1 MRLFL
6 RRETNTGGGELA
18 HRSRSQSA
26 GGSILEHALQNSR
39 LSVKRATLQRTNHY
53 KEVSWLA
60 VGGLS
65 VIVVSFCLTVVIRL
79 ATWGEC
85 EKEGYHGCVVRA
97 YPVLDNEIYQST
109 YRACACST
117 FIYVDD
123 TRCLTK
129 SNESANTTTGTVKL
143 SSTTTPFASEVL
155 NSSAILNPTV
165 SLFIATC
172 EEDGRLL
179 DTIAAHAK
187 QLSVLTLA
195 KVDSVKDRADD
206 SYSWEVP
213 ASFGRVAGTADAWL
227 PLQVIHIMYLKVRGT
242 IPSSIGMLS
251 SLRVLIFEE
260 TSKLL
265 SGTFPAFLTEM
276 NLVALY
282 LNGNRLS
289 GTIPMLLGQLTCT
302 YG

>member
-1 MRLFL
+1 MLLFF
-6 RRETNTGGGELA
+6 RRETNTGREQA

-39 LSVKRATLQRTNHY
+39 VSVKRAALRRTNHY

-117 FIYVDD
+117 FIYVD

-143 SSTTTPFASEVL
+143 SPTTTPFASEVL
-155 NSSAILNPTV
+155 NSSAILSPTV

-187 QLSVLTLA
+187 HVSVLSLLGLM
-195 KVDSVKDRADD
+195 SVKDRTDD
-206 SYSWEVP
+206 YSWELP
-213 ASFGRVAGTADAWL
+213 ASFGRVAGATDAWL
-227 PLQVIHIMYLKVRGT
+227 PLQAISITFLEVRGT

-251 SLRVLIFEE
+251 SLRSLRIGD
-260 TSKLL
+260 TSNLL
-265 SGTFPAFLTEM
+265 SGTFPAFITEM
-276 NLVALY
+276 TNLAEIL
-282 LNGNRLS
+282 LGNNRLS
-289 GTIPMLLGQLTCT
+289 GTIPALLGRLTCT

>member
-1 MRLFL
+1 MLLFF
-6 RRETNTGGGELA
+6 RRETNTGREQA

-39 LSVKRATLQRTNHY
+39 VSVKRAALRRTNHY

-97 YPVLDNEIYQST
+97 YPILDNEIYQST

-117 FIYVDD
+117 FIYVD

-129 SNESANTTTGTVKL
+129 RNESANTITGTVKL
-143 SSTTTPFASEVL
+143 SPTTTPFASEVL

-187 QLSVLTLA
+187 HASVLSLSGLM
-195 KVDSVKDRADD
+195 SVKDRTDD
-206 SYSWEVP
+206 SYSWELP
-213 ASFGRVAGTADAWL
+213 TSFGRVAGTTDAWL
-227 PLQVIHIMYLKVRGT
+227 PLKAISIMYLKVRGT

-251 SLRVLIFEE
+251 SLRSLKIEE